1 MGADWEEEYA
11 YSLGIQAYIWGFPW
25 ILLSQLAWL
34 WTNPEGK
41 VVMEKKGIPA
51 PSASMNSFFNS

>member
-11 YSLGIQAYIWGFPW
+11 YSLGIQRFIWGFPW

-34 WTNPEGK
+34 WTSPEGK
-41 VVMEKKGIPA
+41 VVMEKGDTCTLGIDE
-51 PSASMNSFFNS
+51 FVLQ